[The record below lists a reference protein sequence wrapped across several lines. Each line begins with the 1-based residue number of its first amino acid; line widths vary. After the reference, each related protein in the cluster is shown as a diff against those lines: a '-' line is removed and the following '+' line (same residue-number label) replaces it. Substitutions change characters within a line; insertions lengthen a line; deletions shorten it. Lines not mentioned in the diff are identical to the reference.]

1 MNDDRRA
8 ALEAIA
14 YGDDVDVRPGD
25 RLRALELLDDAQ
37 RRRDAHWQPQRKP
50 DTYTELLAQLDRN
63 VAAYVLALT
72 YGNEPAAPEL
82 PETAAALREA
92 LDRARMRGGRG
103 RHARRPAG
111 AAACRDRALDARAA
125 RATRRPGGAR
135 ARGSRPRLAELEA
148 SPAASSDQPL
158 TFRPARR

>member
-50 DTYTELLAQLDRN
+50 DTDTELLAQLDRN

-82 PETAAALREA
+82 PETPRPSGRRSTARECEAAEA
-92 LDRARMRGGRG
+92 AMPADPPEPPPAEIVPSTPEPPE
-103 RHARRPAG
+103 RRDAPAG
-111 AAACRDRALDARAA
+111 LEPADLARAW
-125 RATRRPGGAR
+125 PS
-135 ARGSRPRLAELEA
+135 SRPR
-148 SPAASSDQPL
+148 
-158 TFRPARR
+158 RRHLPISH